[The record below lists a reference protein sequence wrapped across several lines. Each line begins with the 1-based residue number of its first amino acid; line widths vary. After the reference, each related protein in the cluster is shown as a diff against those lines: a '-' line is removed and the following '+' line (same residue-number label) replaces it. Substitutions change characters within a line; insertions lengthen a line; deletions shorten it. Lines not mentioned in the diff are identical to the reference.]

1 MSQPVKIKGL
11 NKVFPAADQKG
22 SEVHAVRD
30 VNLFVEPGELVTLL
44 GPSGCGKTTLLR
56 MIAGFEEPSS
66 GEIYFGDRLMN
77 NVPANG
83 RDATMVFQSYAI
95 FPHLDV
101 FDNVGFGLQL
111 KSISRSETNQRIE
124 RVLELTGL
132 TGMAR
137 RAPSQLSGGQQQRV
151 ALARAIVMEPQV
163 LLFDEPLSNLDAKLR
178 DQMRVEI
185 RELQQRVGI
194 TSLYVTHDQI
204 EAMSISD
211 RIVVM
216 NGGII
221 EQIGTPSEV
230 YARPASRFVADFV
243 GKSNFLPAIV
253 GDGGKLQIG
262 AAHLDNPYPGDAARG
277 DRVTVLIR
285 PEALHLT
292 RDVAALRGRI
302 LRAMFLG
309 ATAEYLV
316 DVEGIG
322 EVIVDQ
328 ANPGAEG
335 LFQVGETMGVNLAP
349 NAAHIVSDTV

>member
-1 MSQPVKIKGL
+1 MSQPVSITGL
-11 NKVFPAADQKG
+11 NKLFPSADPKGAAL
-22 SEVHAVRD
+22 HAVRD
-30 VNLFVEPGELVTLL
+30 VNLHVASGELVTLL

-66 GEIYFGDRLMN
+66 GEIRFGDRLMN
-77 NVPANG
+77 TVPANG

-101 FDNVGFGLQL
+101 FENVGFGLRL
-111 KSISRSETNQRIE
+111 KKISRSEANQRIE

-132 TGMAR
+132 TAMAK

-151 ALARAIVMEPQV
+151 ALARAIVMEPEV

-185 RELQQRVGI
+185 RELQQRMAI
-194 TSLYVTHDQI
+194 TSLYVTHDQV

-211 RIVVM
+211 RIVIM

-243 GKSNFLPAIV
+243 GKSNFLEMQL
-253 GDGGKLQIG
+253 GQDGVLRLGETVLGKGHTGQAL
-262 AAHLDNPYPGDAARG
+262 PGQN
-277 DRVTVLIR
+277 VTVLIR
-285 PEALHLT
+285 PESIVLNREPLALQGT
-292 RDVAALRGRI
+292 VR
-302 LRAMFLG
+302 RAMFLG
-309 ATAEYLV
+309 PVAEYLV
-316 DVEGIG
+316 
-322 EVIVDQ
+322 EVAGGGQWLVDQ
-328 ANPGAEG
+328 PNPGTTG
-335 LFQVGETMGVNLAP
+335 LFGVGETVGLSVAP
-349 NAAHIVSDTV
+349 DALHILPH